1 MNKKLL
7 RRYLPDR
14 DSVHSNK
21 WFAWMG
27 DWLHHPGLWALN
39 RDSVAGGV
47 AIGLFAG
54 LIPGPLQMLT
64 AILLAVPLKRNIPVA
79 LVTTFYTNPLTI
91 APLYLLAYGYGRL
104 LMGAS
109 GHHRHD
115 EPFVWDWSDWF
126 GSCEAMIHWMISL
139 GPPLAVGL
147 VALALTLA
155 LAGYFAVQIGWRIYV
170 TLAWRARCRRRLAQ
184 SRGRM

>member
-1 MNKKLL
+1 MPRKFL
-7 RRYLPDR
+7 RRHLPDR
-14 DSVHSNK
+14 ASIRSNK

-39 RDSVAGGV
+39 RDALAGGV

-64 AILLAVPLKRNIPVA
+64 AILLCVPLKRNIPVA

-91 APLYLLAYGYGRL
+91 APLYLIAYKYGSL

-109 GHHRHD
+109 GHHRHV
-115 EPFVWDWSDWF
+115 EPFVWNWSDWF
-126 GSCEAMIHWMISL
+126 ASCEALIHWMLSL

-155 LAGYFAVQIGWRIYV
+155 FVGYFLVQVGWRLYIV
-170 TLAWRARCRRRLAQ
+170 FLWWRRARRRQ
-184 SRGRM
+184 RGNRT